1 MAAVN
6 DATKQKIG
14 DIYQYFIA
22 LFDCFS
28 LKKGESMLIETE
40 GDVSIVSHS
49 GQNRVQKEIKQ
60 GFFHAISFKYLYA
73 VGLLIPHTLASS
85 DTFIFPS
92 RKAA

>member
-49 GQNRVQKEIKQ
+49 GQNRIQRKSNITLESEI
-60 GFFHAISFKYLYA
+60 
-73 VGLLIPHTLASS
+73 
-85 DTFIFPS
+85 
-92 RKAA
+92 